1 MACVGDKKQ
10 ENFNCKNEEMENFL
24 FRRRFFKVRVTH
36 RCALRNEEM
45 NHLRNALTMQA
56 FIQCHTA
63 TCHVKIKSREH
74 AAFCAN
80 LTHPLFLPE
89 LLELVGGGVA
99 GGDGHL
105 GVYLRTENF
114 EMYSF
119 FVCYLGWW
127 FCCYHSPSEARGMR

>member
-1 MACVGDKKQ
+1 MKRWKISSFDAG
-10 ENFNCKNEEMENFL
+10 
-24 FRRRFFKVRVTH
+24 FKVRVTH